1 MAIFE
6 GMLVRQ
12 LDMQVIQTK
21 TVDTDYDTLARKNY
35 WSQIQD
41 NSLAFDLWHTFT
53 IDEFLLLFC
62 DTYNMCI
69 LVNVLYPLPLPPF
82 HSRWK

>member
-21 TVDTDYDTLARKNY
+21 TVDTDNDTLARKNY

-41 NSLAFDLWHTFT
+41 NSLAFDL
-53 IDEFLLLFC
+53 
-62 DTYNMCI
+62 
-69 LVNVLYPLPLPPF
+69 
-82 HSRWK
+82 

>member
-21 TVDTDYDTLARKNY
+21 SVDTDYDTLARKNY

-62 DTYNMCI
+62 DTYYMCI
-69 LVNVLYPLPLPPF
+69 LVNVLYPPPSPF